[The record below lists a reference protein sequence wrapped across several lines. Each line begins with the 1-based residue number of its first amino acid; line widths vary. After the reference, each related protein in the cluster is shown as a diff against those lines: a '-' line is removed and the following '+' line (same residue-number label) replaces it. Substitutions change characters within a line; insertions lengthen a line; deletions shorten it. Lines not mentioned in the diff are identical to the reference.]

1 MHTHPQEDHFEA
13 RALLAGQSEEL
24 DALREQARYICTAT
38 YAYAY
43 AYAYACAYAYGYAYA
58 YAYTA
63 VHMYRR
69 SSTPCASRPN
79 LNVMHDMILGVG
91 VG

>member
-1 MHTHPQEDHFEA
+1 MRMHTYIYICICMHTHPQEDHFEA

-43 AYAYACAYAYGYAYA
+43 AYA
-58 YAYTA
+58 
-63 VHMYRR
+63 
-69 SSTPCASRPN
+69 
-79 LNVMHDMILGVG
+79 
-91 VG
+91 